1 MAEELVRK
9 RVDVIFAA
17 SNEAAIAAARATKS
31 IPIVFWGVN
40 YPVELGL
47 VDSLAHPG
55 GNVTG
60 VALYVGPAEFTK
72 TLDFLKE
79 LAPQAKRLSYLYE
92 AAHMRRVDGTRW
104 EFADDYIET
113 AARRVGFE
121 SHQYALS
128 PERGLGIAFE
138 DMLAAKTQA
147 VYVSFSK
154 FTIEARQ
161 RIIDFA
167 NTNRLPSAFNS
178 FDDVFFGGLLC
189 YGPDMRDLFRRA
201 ADSVDKVLRGAHTKD
216 LPVELPTRFR
226 LGVSAGV
233 ILTHCAEVKVTPL
246 GEDDGLCGAVDA
258 EPGASSGDTSDGPKG
273 RRGEIDRQAAGLL
286 AQHGTAIFA

>member
-1 MAEELVRK
+1 LRDLGWVEGRNFSAVRASSYPDDDHLPGLAEELVRK

-47 VDSLAHPG
+47 VDSLARPG

-79 LAPQAKRLSYLYE
+79 LVPQAKRLSYMYE
-92 AAHMRRVDGTRW
+92 SAHMRKVDGARW
-104 EFADDYIET
+104 ELADEYIET

-121 SHQYALS
+121 SRQYALS
-128 PERGLGIAFE
+128 REQELERAFA

-147 VYVSFSK
+147 LYVSFSK
-154 FTIEARQ
+154 FTIGARQ
-161 RIIDFA
+161 RIIEFA
-167 NTNRLPSAFNS
+167 NMNHLPSAFNS
-178 FDDVFFGGLLC
+178 FDDVFLGGLLC
-189 YGPDMRDLFRRA
+189 YGPDLQDLFRRA
-201 ADSVDKVLRGAHTKD
+201 ADSVNKVLLGAHAKD

-226 LGVSAGV
+226 LAINRRTAKQLG
-233 ILTHCAEVKVTPL
+233 LTIPASLEARAERF
-246 GEDDGLCGAVDA
+246 VD
-258 EPGASSGDTSDGPKG
+258 
-273 RRGEIDRQAAGLL
+273 
-286 AQHGTAIFA
+286 

>member
-121 SHQYALS
+121 SHQYTLS

-226 LGVSAGV
+226 LG
-233 ILTHCAEVKVTPL
+233 IN
-246 GEDDGLCGAVDA
+246 
-258 EPGASSGDTSDGPKG
+258 
-273 RRGEIDRQAAGLL
+273 R
-286 AQHGTAIFA
+286 GTAKRLGLAIPTSLEARAERFVD